1 MRRSKGVVF
10 AVAASLLV
18 ASCGSSTTSPSP
30 ASSQGGAA
38 TTAPATST
46 APAASEAATT
56 PAASTAAAG
65 GGNLIFGANQEPAG
79 LDPFSAITVDALQV
93 TGQMYEQLLYIP
105 QGTLVPVAGLAT
117 AWKNNADFTQF
128 TLTLRPGV
136 KFWNGDPLDAAA
148 VAAHFDRLKNDSVSI
163 PNAVSAALKLVYTGA
178 TVVDPT
184 TVTLAFSKPQPSMYL
199 TLADPGTGIT
209 DAKYVAAQ
217 GKDAPRNPMG
227 SGPFKFVKW
236 VQGVEID
243 LARNPDWTWGNP
255 DVMGTAGPAKLDTLT
270 FKYLNDPQTRTAA
283 LEAGDVQFIDL
294 VPFQNL
300 GTLRGNDKL
309 TTLGIPLPGLPQG
322 NWMNTQ
328 IPPFNDL
335 AVRQAAMY
343 AVDRK
348 SIISTVYFDLVKP
361 VYGPLTPDFPDYD
374 PAVEAMYPFSV
385 DKAKALLDGAGWVP
399 DKTTGIRSKDGKT
412 LSVRILENR
421 GWNDWVT
428 VLQDQLRNVGFDAQV
443 VTEEGGGYYAAAGSQ
458 KYEMPA
464 MGSIDTN
471 PVQVMSYSTAANLA
485 GGVNGFGQDP
495 KIEAM
500 YTAALGEIDPAK
512 RSAII
517 KEWQD
522 YMMQQAYWVS
532 IFEFQF
538 FSAFDKNVQGLK
550 VDGTGFY
557 KYFANVTMN

>member
-1 MRRSKGVVF
+1 VRRSTGVVF
-10 AVAASLLV
+10 AVVASLLV
-18 ASCGSSTTSPSP
+18 VACGSSTTSPSP
-30 ASSQGGAA
+30 ASSQGA
-38 TTAPATST
+38 SS
-46 APAASEAATT
+46 APAASQ
-56 PAASTAAAG
+56 PAGSEPAPSSASG
-65 GGNLIFGANQEPAG
+65 GGGGDLIFGGNQEPAG
-79 LDPFSAITVDALQV
+79 LDPYSAITVDALQV
-93 TGQMYEQLLYIP
+93 TGQIYETLLNIP
-105 QGTLVPVAGLAT
+105 QGQLTPVAGIAT
-117 AWKNNADFTQF
+117 SWENNADFTSF
-128 TLTLRPGV
+128 TFKLRDGM
-136 KFWNGDPLDAAA
+136 KFQNGDPLDAAA
-148 VAAHFDRLKNDSVSI
+148 VAAHFDRLKNDSATPSTVM
-163 PNAVSAALKLVYTGA
+163 AALKLVYTGA
-178 TVVDPT
+178 TVVDPL
-184 TVTLAFSKPQPSMYL
+184 TVTLNFSKPQTAMYL
-199 TLADPGTGIT
+199 TLADPGSAIT
-209 DAKYVAAQ
+209 DAKYVQSVGA
-217 GKDAPRNPMG
+217 DAPRMPMG

-236 VQGVEID
+236 TQGVEID
-243 LARNPDWTWGNP
+243 LAKNPDWTWGNP

-283 LEAGDVQFIDL
+283 VEAGDVQFIDL

-300 GTLRGNDKL
+300 GSLRTNDKL

-328 IPPFNDL
+328 IAPFDDL
-335 AVRQAAMY
+335 AVRQAAEY
-343 AVDRK
+343 AVDR
-348 SIISTVYFDLVKP
+348 SAIISTVYFDLVKP
-361 VYGPLTPDFPDYD
+361 AYGPLTPDFPDYD
-374 PAVEAMYPFSV
+374 PAVETMYPFNP
-385 DKAKALLDGAGWVP
+385 DKAKSLLDGAGWVP
-399 DKTTGIRSKDGKT
+399 DATTGLRMKDGKSLT
-412 LSVRILENR
+412 VRILENR

-495 KIEAM
+495 KIEKM
-500 YTAALGEIDPAK
+500 YTDALGEIDPAK
-512 RSAII
+512 RTALI

-522 YMMQQAYWVS
+522 YVMQQAYWVS

>member
-1 MRRSKGVVF
+1 MRRSTGVVF
-10 AVAASLLV
+10 AVVASLLV
-18 ASCGSSTTSPSP
+18 VACGSSTTSPSP
-30 ASSQGGAA
+30 ASSPGGN
-38 TTAPATST
+38 PST
-46 APAASEAATT
+46 APAQSQ
-56 PAASTAAAG
+56 PAASAPPSAAAAG
-65 GGNLIFGANQEPAG
+65 GGSLIFGGNQEPSG

-93 TGQMYEQLLYIP
+93 TGQIYETLLNIP
-105 QGTLVPVAGLAT
+105 QGQLTPVSGLALSWT
-117 AWKNNADFTQF
+117 NNPDFTQF
-128 TLTLRPGV
+128 TFKLRPGV
-136 KFWNGDPLDAAA
+136 KFQNGDPLDAAA
-148 VAAHFDRLKNDSVSI
+148 VAAHFDRLKNDSTSI

-184 TVTLAFSKPQPSMYL
+184 TVTLAFSKPQPSIYL

-209 DAKYVAAQ
+209 NAKYVAAA
-217 GKDAPRNPMG
+217 GADAPRKPMG

-236 VQGVEID
+236 VQGVEIE

-255 DVMGTAGPAKLDTLT
+255 DVMGTSGPAKLDTLT
-270 FKYLNDPQTRTAA
+270 FKYLNDPQTRSAA

-300 GTLRGNDKL
+300 GSLRTNDKL

-328 IPPFNDL
+328 IAPFNDL
-335 AVRQAAMY
+335 AVRQAAQY

-361 VYGPLTPDFPDYD
+361 AYGPLTPDFPDYD
-374 PAVEAMYPFSV
+374 PAVETMYPFNV
-385 DKAKALLDGAGWVP
+385 DKAKSLLDGAGWVP
-399 DKTTGIRSKDGKT
+399 DKTTGIRYKDGKALT
-412 LSVRILENR
+412 VRILENR

-485 GGVNGFGQDP
+485 GGVNGFGKDQ
-495 KIEAM
+495 KIEDM

-512 RSAII
+512 RTALV
-517 KEWQD
+517 KEWQT
-522 YMMQQAYWVS
+522 YVMQQSYWVS

-538 FSAFDKNVQGLK
+538 FSAFDKKVQGLK

>member
-1 MRRSKGVVF
+1 MRRSAVVAF
-10 AVAASLLV
+10 AVVASMLV
-18 ASCGSSTTSPSP
+18 AACGSDTTSPTP
-30 ASSQGGAA
+30 GASGGATANPGDSQGAS
-38 TTAPATST
+38 AP
-46 APAASEAATT
+46 PAQ
-56 PAASTAAAG
+56 AG
-65 GGNLIFGANQEPAG
+65 GDLIFGANQEPAG
-79 LDPFSAITVDALQV
+79 LDPYSAITVDALQV
-93 TGQMYEQLLYIP
+93 TGQIYEQLLYIP
-105 QGTLVPVAGLAT
+105 QGQLTPVSGLALS
-117 AWKNNADFTQF
+117 WENNADFTQF
-128 TLTLRPGV
+128 TFKLRPGV
-136 KFWNGDPLDAAA
+136 KFQNGDPLDAAA
-148 VAAHFDRLKNDSVSI
+148 VAAHFDRLKNDSAI
-163 PNAVSAALKLVYTGA
+163 PNAISAALKLVYTGA

-184 TVTLAFSKPQPSMYL
+184 TVTLSFSEPQPSMYL
-199 TLADPGTGIT
+199 TLADPATAIT
-209 DAKYVAAQ
+209 DAKYVASQ
-217 GKDAPRNPMG
+217 GADAPRKPMG

-236 VQGVEID
+236 TQGVEID
-243 LARNPDWTWGNP
+243 LERNPDWTWGNP

-270 FKYLNDPQTRTAA
+270 FKYLNDAQTRTAA
-283 LEAGDVQFIDL
+283 VEAGDVQFIDL

-300 GTLRGNDKL
+300 GSLRTNPDL

-343 AVDRK
+343 AVDRA

-361 VYGPLTPDFPDYD
+361 AYGPLTPDFPDYD
-374 PAVEAMYPFSV
+374 PAVETMYPFNP

-399 DKTTGIRSKDGKT
+399 DATTGLRSKDGKD
-412 LSVRILENR
+412 LSIRILENR

-485 GGVNGFGQDP
+485 GGVNGFGTDP

-500 YTAALGEIDPAK
+500 YKSALGEIDPAK

-538 FSAFDKNVQGLK
+538 FSAFDKNVTGLK

-557 KYFANVTMN
+557 KYFANVTMS

>member
-1 MRRSKGVVF
+1 ML
-10 AVAASLLV
+10 VAA
-18 ASCGSSTTSPSP
+18 CGASTTSPSP
-30 ASSQGGAA
+30 AASTGGA
-38 TTAPATST
+38 TPAPAQSQ
-46 APAASEAATT
+46 AASASPAT
-56 PAASTAAAG
+56 PASVAPSAAAG
-65 GGNLIFGANQEPAG
+65 GGKLIFGGNQEPAG
-79 LDPFSAITVDALQV
+79 LDPYSAITVDALQV
-93 TGQMYEQLLYIP
+93 TGQIYETLLNIP
-105 QGTLVPVAGLAT
+105 QGQLTPVSGLALSWT
-117 AWKNNADFTQF
+117 NNADFTEF
-128 TLTLRPGV
+128 TLKLRPGV
-136 KFWNGDPLDAAA
+136 KFQNGDALDAAA
-148 VAAHFDRLKNDSVSI
+148 VAAHFDRLKNDASTPSTVM
-163 PNAVSAALKLVYTGA
+163 AALKLVYTGA

-184 TVTLAFSKPQPSMYL
+184 TVTLKFSKPQTAMYI
-199 TLADPGTGIT
+199 TLADPGSAIT
-209 DAKYVAAQ
+209 DAKYVASVGA
-217 GKDAPRNPMG
+217 DAPRKPMG

-236 VQGVEID
+236 TQGVEID
-243 LARNPDWTWGNP
+243 LERNPDWTWGNP

-283 LEAGDVQFIDL
+283 VEAGDVQFIDL

-300 GTLRGNDKL
+300 GSLRTNDKL

-335 AVRQAAMY
+335 AVRKAAQY
-343 AVDRK
+343 AVDRA

-361 VYGPLTPDFPDYD
+361 AYGPLTPDFPDYD
-374 PAVEAMYPFSV
+374 PAVETMYPFSV

-399 DKTTGIRSKDGKT
+399 NKDTGIRSKDGKVLT
-412 LSVRILENR
+412 VRILENR

-458 KYEMPA
+458 KFEMPA

-471 PVQVMSYSTAANLA
+471 PVQVMSYSTAKNLE
-485 GGVNGFGQDP
+485 GGVNGFGKDP

-500 YTAALGEIDPAK
+500 YTAALGEVDPAK
-512 RSAII
+512 RSALV
-517 KEWQD
+517 KEWQR
-522 YMMQQAYWVS
+522 YVMEQAYWVS

-557 KYFANVTMN
+557 KYFANVTVK